1 MLRNFFFLSPHGKFF
16 FVRGR
21 APKGGDGRYL
31 SFDLSARDFEIM
43 RAQKERVFFFLLAPR
58 RANVNERRV
67 DVFFLL
73 VFLVVKERK
82 ARARERER
90 ERERER
96 ALETKKVQGSR
107 RERLENFFLFFWL
120 VWSVF

>member
-1 MLRNFFFLSPHGKFF
+1 
-16 FVRGR
+16 
-21 APKGGDGRYL
+21 
-31 SFDLSARDFEIM
+31 M